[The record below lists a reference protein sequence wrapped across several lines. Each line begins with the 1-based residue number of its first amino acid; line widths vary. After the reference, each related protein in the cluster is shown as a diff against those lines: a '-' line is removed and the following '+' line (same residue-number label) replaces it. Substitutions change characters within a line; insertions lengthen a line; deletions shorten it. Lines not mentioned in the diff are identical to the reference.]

1 MNNQRICYVIER
13 LENEERIS
21 AFSRVV
27 LPRFDSEVLI
37 IKHLETVN
45 ELYFVLRKVING
57 NPTNFILISTVRRRL
72 VNKVKCWEI
81 ICYFEKE
88 QPPYYNCPQSFFNLC
103 PTMNPL
109 SLEWR
114 TKINEIRTK
123 KVKTAKTN
131 RQLYKLVKF
140 FEVGDTLIHPIY
152 GELHIQHINLTE
164 RGFWCLNEKHLGMRK
179 YRLPLMSLEDWEK
192 NIERKKSLKLAKC
205 S

>member
-13 LENEERIS
+13 LQNEDRKS
-21 AFSRVV
+21 AFSRTV

-37 IKHLETVN
+37 IKCLETAN
-45 ELYFVLRKVING
+45 ELYFVLSKVING
-57 NPTNFILISTVRRRL
+57 NPTNFIVISTIQRRF

-88 QPPYYNCPQSFFNLC
+88 QPPYYNCPQSFFDLC

-114 TKINEIRTK
+114 TKTNEIRNK
-123 KVKTAKTN
+123 KVKMAKIN
-131 RQLYKLVKF
+131 RQLYKLVEF
-140 FEVGDTLIHPIY
+140 FDVGDTLIHPTY

-164 RGFWCLNEKHLGMRK
+164 RAFWCLNEKHIGIRK
-179 YRLPLMSLEDWEK
+179 YKLPLMSLEDWEK
-192 NIERKKSLKLAKC
+192 NRERKISKTC
-205 S
+205 